1 MLYDFDMRYKIV
13 MLHTECFQFSDLFRM
28 RRKSS
33 HVFKMAS
40 GIGQVIMEQHNHNK
54 NHNSINKLNP
64 EGIHLCFLLSYILYM
79 YIHIYIY
86 VYECTCL
93 YMLLRVNPASWSS
106 PYSRTYMDRTMTIAY
121 MLILL
126 YMLPA
131 AILARVDLCSD
142 PVKPAVAGSFS
153 IYGGQ
158 RAADQ
163 K

>member
-1 MLYDFDMRYKIV
+1 MCMEKMLPPMLYDFDMRYKIV

-86 VYECTCL
+86 MSMNVHVCICFYVSIL
-93 YMLLRVNPASWSS
+93 PHGLV
-106 PYSRTYMDRTMTIAY
+106 RT
-121 MLILL
+121 
-126 YMLPA
+126 
-131 AILARVDLCSD
+131 
-142 PVKPAVAGSFS
+142 VAPIWTGP
-153 IYGGQ
+153 
-158 RAADQ
+158 
-163 K
+163 